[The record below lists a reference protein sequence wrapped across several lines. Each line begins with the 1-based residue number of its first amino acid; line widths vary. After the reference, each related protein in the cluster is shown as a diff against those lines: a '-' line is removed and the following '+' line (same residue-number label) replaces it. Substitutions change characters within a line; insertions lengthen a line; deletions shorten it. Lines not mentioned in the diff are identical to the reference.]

1 MRIAML
7 AAGAT
12 CVLLC
17 ACGGPQTSQANNSQA
32 NISNESRETNSASA
46 STTSNGM
53 AMIAAGPVSGQ
64 QALAI
69 MHERHEGMET
79 IGKTTK
85 ALKRELDGGSPNM
98 TAVRAGAA
106 QIADLSHKASGWF
119 PAGTGPDVG
128 KTGAKPEIWQNP
140 QDFASKLHNFQAAA
154 ATFNQ
159 AAMSGDVNLI
169 KAKFGELGQACKAC
183 HDKYRSEMHH

>member
-1 MRIAML
+1 MRIAMFA
-7 AAGAT
+7 AAGAS
-12 CVLLC
+12 VLLC
-17 ACGGPQTSQANNSQA
+17 ACGGSQTSQANNSQA
-32 NISNESRETNSASA
+32 NISNESREANSASA
-46 STTSNGM
+46 SSTSNGM
-53 AMIAAGPVSGQ
+53 AMLAAGPVRGQ

-79 IGKTTK
+79 IGKTNK
-85 ALKRELDGGSPNM
+85 AIKRELDSASPNM
-98 TAVRAGAA
+98 TALRAGAA
-106 QIADLSHKASGWF
+106 QIADLSRKASGWF

-140 QDFASKLHNFQAAA
+140 QDFASKLRNFQTAA

-159 AAMSGDVNLI
+159 AAMSGELNLI
-169 KAKFGELGQACKAC
+169 KAKWGELGQACKAC